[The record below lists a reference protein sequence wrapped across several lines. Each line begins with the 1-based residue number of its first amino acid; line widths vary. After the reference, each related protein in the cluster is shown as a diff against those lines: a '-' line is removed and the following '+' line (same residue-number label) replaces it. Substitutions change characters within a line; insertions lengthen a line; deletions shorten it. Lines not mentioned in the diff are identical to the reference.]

1 MKAKSH
7 SARLRCTNVNWI
19 SWSKD
24 RVDHSAPHHSV
35 RTGDRARACL
45 DYSTFQTSIS
55 DRRSVCFCHAS
66 LVSVNH
72 GHCFGACTGAGY
84 FPVAGRPPLVA
95 PGSLVVIVLPLLA
108 ATWLARQNHFEW
120 MFHPLPNA
128 AYARPGGAAFVA
140 DADMVMAIESNG
152 DAVAYPIRLMAY
164 HHLVQD
170 TVGDTAYRRDVLNA
184 RVTPVWCGKTTVNG
198 RQLHFHL
205 AGINNQISS
214 CATRRRVHGGS
225 K

>member
-1 MKAKSH
+1 MRVQEKNFAALKYPHVRVCLFRALGGMMKAKSH

-24 RVDHSAPHHSV
+24 RVDHSAPHHAV

-95 PGSLVVIVLPLLA
+95 PGS
-108 ATWLARQNHFEW
+108 
-120 MFHPLPNA
+120 
-128 AYARPGGAAFVA
+128 PGGDSSAAVG
-140 DADMVMAIESNG
+140 G
-152 DAVAYPIRLMAY
+152 D
-164 HHLVQD
+164 
-170 TVGDTAYRRDVLNA
+170 
-184 RVTPVWCGKTTVNG
+184 
-198 RQLHFHL
+198 L
-205 AGINNQISS
+205 AGATESFRVDVSS
-214 CATRRRVHGGS
+214 TSERCVCKT
-225 K
+225 